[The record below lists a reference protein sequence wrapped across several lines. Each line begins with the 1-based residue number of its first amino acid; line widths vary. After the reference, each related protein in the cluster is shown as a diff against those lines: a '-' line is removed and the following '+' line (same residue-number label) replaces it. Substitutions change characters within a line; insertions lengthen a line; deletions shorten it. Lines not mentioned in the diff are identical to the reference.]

1 MVHLYRVTVSCRV
14 LCAPGESIYI
24 KDAVYGRS
32 DGTTCPFIGAWR
44 DENCKA
50 PGTLQKV
57 REE

>member
-1 MVHLYRVTVSCRV
+1 MVFWIIISHRI

-24 KDAVYGRS
+24 KDAVYGRT

-50 PGTLQKV
+50 PSSLQKV